1 MADGT
6 ISLAYGLGLQALD
19 RNNQRSHTSTTR
31 SSPPKNPHKPFDL
44 CPAVCGE
51 LSPNLLQKSSPSR
64 KLQQVFEQA
73 LVQEAEEQAIHLR
86 STTSQIG
93 GYQNQVQVPHPNPK
107 VINPRGNLE
116 GDPNMGYR
124 LEDTRPRYN
133 ATGSTSH
140 QPVID
145 SITDPL
151 TSFPAHKSTTGPS
164 HSQNQGNHIHT
175 HQFNSKKGT
184 GQVKPK
190 PKNWA
195 ALLQSQSP
203 SLDMKLDHFP
213 DLQRGKEALVE
224 IDLELTDVGKWNKYL
239 VGHFLDGQMAYPLIV
254 ATARN
259 QWKEHFVAVKPDVA
273 GFYLF
278 EFKDEQSKM
287 HVLEGGPYF
296 FSQKYLVLKDWHRMM
311 KPAREQPTKIPAW
324 VKLHDLPLELWNQ
337 ECLGRIA
344 STIGRPLHVDHATA
358 KTAGQPGLQ
367 QTKTTNARI
376 CIEVSAQQVLPD
388 EVQVVVEGE
397 SVVIPVEYQ
406 VLPPMCNTCHVFGHR
421 TSKCARGASISSP
434 PQQPVAQVW
443 TKVGNGK
450 QKVGCEQ
457 SETEQLNCTETV
469 TVHASIVPQQ
479 SDNPIVSPV
488 PEEEITD
495 PEVELLEVLEGVVSS
510 TPLKFQKQ
518 QAANSVDPAEDMDS
532 RTDPSP
538 SDVPRD
544 ASVTELNQTENF
556 QKVISRSTQRK
567 MKKLAR
573 EQSQSSR
580 SRGRN

>member
-1 MADGT
+1 M
-6 ISLAYGLGLQALD
+6 SEGLGAKAID
-19 RNNQRSHTSTTR
+19 SNEMRIHSSTTR
-31 SSPPKNPHKPFDL
+31 SSPSKTLHKPFDL
-44 CPAVCGE
+44 CPAEFGE
-51 LSPNLLQKSSPSR
+51 LSPKSLQKSSPSR

-73 LVQEAEEQAIHLR
+73 LVREAEEQAIDLQC
-86 STTSQIG
+86 TTSQFG

-107 VINPRGNLE
+107 VMYNPRGNPYLE
-116 GDPNMGYR
+116 GDPNLGYS

-133 ATGSTSH
+133 AAGSTSH
-140 QPVID
+140 RPVMD
-145 SITDPL
+145 STTDPL
-151 TSFPAHKSTTGPS
+151 TSFPAHKSTTGLS
-164 HSQNQGNHIHT
+164 HSQNQGNPIHR
-175 HQFNSKKGT
+175 HQFNSKKST

-224 IDLELTDVGKWNKYL
+224 IDLELTDVGMWNKYL

-278 EFKDEQSKM
+278 KFKDEQSKM
-287 HVLEGGPYF
+287 QVLEGGPYF

-337 ECLGRIA
+337 ECLSRIA

-358 KTAGQPGLQ
+358 KTARQPGLQ
-367 QTKTTNARI
+367 QTKTTKARI

-406 VLPPMCNTCHVFGHR
+406 VLPPMCNICHVFGHH
-421 TSKCARGASISSP
+421 TSKCAGRSKFSDPQVVGRYSSDQALLGSTAAGCRRCSHLLYGSGTGP
-434 PQQPVAQVW
+434 SHRAQP
-443 TKVGNGK
+443 
-450 QKVGCEQ
+450 
-457 SETEQLNCTETV
+457 SE
-469 TVHASIVPQQ
+469 P
-479 SDNPIVSPV
+479 
-488 PEEEITD
+488 
-495 PEVELLEVLEGVVSS
+495 
-510 TPLKFQKQ
+510 
-518 QAANSVDPAEDMDS
+518 
-532 RTDPSP
+532 
-538 SDVPRD
+538 
-544 ASVTELNQTENF
+544 
-556 QKVISRSTQRK
+556 
-567 MKKLAR
+567 
-573 EQSQSSR
+573 
-580 SRGRN
+580 GRAGHP